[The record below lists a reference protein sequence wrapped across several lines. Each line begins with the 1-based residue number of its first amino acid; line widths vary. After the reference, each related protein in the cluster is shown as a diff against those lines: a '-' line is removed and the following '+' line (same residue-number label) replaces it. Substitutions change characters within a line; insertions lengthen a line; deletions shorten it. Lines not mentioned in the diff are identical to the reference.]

1 VLGSITP
8 LGERSRGRRWGITVA
23 AYTLGSIAG
32 SLVLGLAAGSVGSV
46 VLLGTPPALRVTTL
60 AVFLMA
66 GLAFE
71 LQAFGLRLP
80 TPRRQVDDEWLTRY
94 RGWVYGLGFGFQLG
108 LALVTVVN
116 TSAIYL
122 MVVAAFL
129 TASPTAGGL
138 VLAVFGTVRAVV
150 LLRAHSVKAPRDL
163 RVLHDAID
171 RFQPHAKRLT
181 VAVEGATALALIGLI
196 PFAN

>member
-46 VLLGTPPALRVTTL
+46 VLSGTPPALRVTTL
-60 AVFLMA
+60 AVFVLA

-80 TPRRQVDDEWLTRY
+80 THRRQVDEEWLTRY

-129 TASPTAGGL
+129 TASPTAGGF
-138 VLAVFGTVRAVV
+138 VLAVFGTARALV

>member
-1 VLGSITP
+1 MLGSITP

-46 VLLGTPPALRVTTL
+46 VLSGTPPALRVTTL
-60 AVFLMA
+60 AVFVLA

-80 TPRRQVDDEWLTRY
+80 THRRQVDEEWLTRY

-116 TSAIYL
+116 T
-122 MVVAAFL
+122 
-129 TASPTAGGL
+129 
-138 VLAVFGTVRAVV
+138 
-150 LLRAHSVKAPRDL
+150 
-163 RVLHDAID
+163 
-171 RFQPHAKRLT
+171 
-181 VAVEGATALALIGLI
+181 
-196 PFAN
+196 